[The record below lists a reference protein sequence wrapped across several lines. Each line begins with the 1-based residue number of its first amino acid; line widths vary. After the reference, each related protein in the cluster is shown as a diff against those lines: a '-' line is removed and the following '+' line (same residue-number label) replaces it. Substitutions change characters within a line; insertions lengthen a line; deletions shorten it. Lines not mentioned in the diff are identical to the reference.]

1 MDRALA
7 EAMTKRDDA
16 LLGSEATLRE
26 REERYRL
33 IVAGAL
39 DYAIL
44 TTDPSGIIDSWSP
57 GAEAVLGWTAEQ
69 AIGQP
74 IDITFTPED
83 RGRGIPAK
91 ERSVARRDGVGSDV
105 RWHLRKDGR
114 RVFIDG
120 SIRLL
125 TDGDGERG
133 FLKIGQDV
141 TERRR
146 TEQALRASEERFRT
160 LVQNIRDYAIFML
173 DADGVITQWTDGA
186 QRMMGYSAEEA
197 VGLHLAVFYTPDQI
211 EQRLPWQ
218 ELATAAR
225 DGRVECE
232 GWRVRRDGDRI
243 WVNEIATAFRYAD
256 GTLAGFTKIDRDLT
270 EQRRADEALRQSRR
284 GLVELN
290 ESLERRVAE
299 RTAELA
305 ESNDALRREIRER
318 ETAEASRREVLRQLI
333 GTEEDERRRLSR
345 ELHDHMGQ
353 QVTALLLGLG
363 ALARDATNPDRQARI
378 RSMEQLAGEITREI
392 QSLALELRPPAL
404 DSLGLEIALRGHL
417 DEWSSRHGI
426 PADFHAIGLDAAP
439 MPADVQATI
448 YRIVQEGLT
457 NILKH
462 ARASHASLVLER
474 RDDII
479 SAILE
484 DDGVGFDAE
493 RALTASQRS
502 LGLRNMRERVALL
515 GGELEIE
522 SSPEAG
528 TALYVRLPASAAKAP
543 EAGTEFAVVDDT

>member
-1 MDRALA
+1 
-7 EAMTKRDDA
+7 MTRRDDPQ
-16 LLGSEATLRE
+16 LGSETTLRE

-33 IVAGAL
+33 IVAAAV

-44 TTDPSGIIDSWSP
+44 TTDPDGIIDSWSP

-74 IDITFTPED
+74 IDMTFTPED

-91 ERSVARRDGVGSDV
+91 ERVVARRDGVGPDV
-105 RWHLRKDGR
+105 RWHLRRDGR

-120 SIRLL
+120 TIRLL
-125 TDGDGERG
+125 ADGDGERG

-160 LVQNIRDYAIFML
+160 LVQNVRDYAIFML
-173 DADGVITQWTDGA
+173 HADGVVTQWTDGA
-186 QRMMGYSAEEA
+186 QRMMGYTADEA
-197 VGLHLAVFYTPDQI
+197 LGRHLSLFYTPEQI
-211 EQRLPWQ
+211 EERLPWK

-232 GWRVRRDGDRI
+232 GWRVRRDGELI
-243 WVNEIATAFRYAD
+243 WVNEIATAIRDAD
-256 GTLAGFTKIDRDLT
+256 GSLAGFTKIDRDLT
-270 EQRRADEALRQSRR
+270 QQRRADEALRESRR
-284 GLVELN
+284 RLVELN

-305 ESNDALRREIRER
+305 ASNDALRREIRER

-363 ALARDATNPDRQARI
+363 ALARDATTPDRQARI
-378 RSMEQLAGEITREI
+378 RSLEELAGEITREI

-404 DSLGLEIALRGHL
+404 DSLGLELALRGHL

-426 PADFHAIGLDAAP
+426 PADFHAIGVDTAP
-439 MPADVQATI
+439 MPTDVQATI

-462 ARASHASLVLER
+462 ARASHVSLVLER
-474 RDDII
+474 RDDIV

-493 RALTASQRS
+493 RALTAITRS

-528 TALYVRLPASAAKAP
+528 TALYVRLPASGAKAP
-543 EAGTEFAVVDDT
+543 EADPAFAAVEDT